1 MCAGVL
7 RRQCKHWNEQG
18 RKKKKDTGIQR
29 DPKKLWKG
37 LKRHLLIL
45 LYTVQLQCFML
56 IRIVNIILHF
66 YLLLHLPQPL

>member
-18 RKKKKDTGIQR
+18 RKKKKDTGIQK

-37 LKRHLLIL
+37 KTPFIDH
-45 LYTVQLQCFML
+45 
-56 IRIVNIILHF
+56 IVHCTISVFHV
-66 YLLLHLPQPL
+66 Y